1 MLNIPKWGFYAFA
14 GILLLFLLLVFLR
27 RAENKKI
34 EIVEN
39 KISVNEDSIRY
50 NNALISQKKYY
61 ENLIAQCQEVQAR
74 TTAQIEEKQKEVLKK
89 RNVKKATINPNP
101 DDAELVSFLSELAAN
116 IRTARGLDTIAR

>member
-1 MLNIPKWGFYAFA
+1 MLNIPKWGFYALA
-14 GILLLFLLLVFLR
+14 GILLIFLLLAFLR

-34 EIVEN
+34 EKVDN

-50 NNALISQKKYY
+50 NNALIAQKKYY

-74 TTAQIEEKQKEVLKK
+74 TTAQIEEKQKEVLIK

-101 DDAELVSFLSELAAN
+101 DDAELVSILSELAAN